1 MCLRSSADHW
11 QFVVGRFPDHLN
23 IWYLHRLEIY
33 RLPHSPGDERES
45 NYNKVIGLVKLF
57 M

>member
-1 MCLRSSADHW
+1 MCLRSSADHC